1 MEGLRRTSQESSDA
15 IMEAEARRWLGEV
28 LGVEL
33 PVGPLQSLL
42 KDGVLLCNLANKL
55 RPGACSPPSN
65 SKLIFKQM

>member
-1 MEGLRRTSQESSDA
+1 MEGLRRTSQESSDD
-15 IMEAEARRWLGEV
+15 IMEVEARRWLAEV
-28 LGVEL
+28 LGIDL
-33 PVGPLQSLL
+33 VGPLQSLL